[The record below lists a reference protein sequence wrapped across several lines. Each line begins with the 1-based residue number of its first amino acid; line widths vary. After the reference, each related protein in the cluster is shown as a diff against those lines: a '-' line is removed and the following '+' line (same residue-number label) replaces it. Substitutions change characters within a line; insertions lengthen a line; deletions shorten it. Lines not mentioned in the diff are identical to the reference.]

1 LKRNSLNRRL
11 LITIEQKLREKKSI
25 LKKSKEL
32 KQRKNLRSN
41 DSENFRR
48 ELPID
53 KLKSTLSEQREPLK
67 SLRDKRDSRRRR
79 SRSTS

>member
-1 LKRNSLNRRL
+1 
-11 LITIEQKLREKKSI
+11 LITIEQKLRERKSI